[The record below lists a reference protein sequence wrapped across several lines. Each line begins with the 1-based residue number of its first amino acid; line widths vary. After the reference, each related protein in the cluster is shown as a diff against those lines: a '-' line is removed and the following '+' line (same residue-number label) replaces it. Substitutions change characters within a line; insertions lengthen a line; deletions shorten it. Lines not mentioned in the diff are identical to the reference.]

1 MFIPG
6 NCPANPVVT
15 GSSVA
20 GAMSPTILNSGLA
33 VGSIAE
39 GRTVLRSAPWL
50 SILPG
55 LALALT
61 VVGVYLA
68 GEGITNATSRR
79 EVQS

>member
-1 MFIPG
+1 M
-6 NCPANPVVT
+6 
-15 GSSVA
+15 
-20 GAMSPTILNSGLA
+20 
-33 VGSIAE
+33 IAE
-39 GRTVLRSAPWL
+39 GRTVLRSAPFL

-68 GEGITNATSRR
+68 GEGLTNALSRR